1 MGPVL
6 QTCRSRRA
14 AEIEDGGKGDMM
26 SRLDRELNQLSDDE
40 QAEDCSDENGENGR
54 DGSEN
59 DDATESDGDG

>member
-1 MGPVL
+1 
-6 QTCRSRRA
+6 
-14 AEIEDGGKGDMM
+14 MM

-40 QAEDCSDENGENGR
+40 QAGDCSDENGENGR